1 MGEEKLVIPV
11 KIKKYTNRRL
21 YNTATSAYIT
31 LDDLAEMIKLGQEF
45 VVHDAK
51 SGDDITRHV
60 LTQIILEKEGGAQSL
75 LPIAFLRGL
84 IKFYDN
90 KSHDALS
97 NYLDV
102 TMQAFMQNQNV
113 VKDYMN
119 NTFKGMYKFMDVHQ
133 IRKKNQDVFAQLM
146 TFFGL
151 PKKETLEVELPNL
164 VQLKEEIDALQQK
177 LAQISAMQTH
187 KTI

>member
-1 MGEEKLVIPV
+1 MGEEKSVIPV
-11 KIKKYTNRRL
+11 KIKKYANRRL

-51 SGDDITRHV
+51 TNDDITRHV
-60 LTQIILEKEGGAQSL
+60 LTQIILEKESGSESL
-75 LPIAFLRGL
+75 LPTAFLRGL

-102 TMQAFMQNQNV
+102 TMQAFMQNQSV
-113 VKDYMN
+113 IKDYMN
-119 NTFKGMYKFMDVHQ
+119 STFKGMYKLMDVHQ
-133 IRKKNQDVFAQLM
+133 IRKQNQDVFSQLM

-151 PKKETLEVELPNL
+151 PKKETPEVESLDL
-164 VQLKEEIDALQQK
+164 TQLKSEVDALQQK
-177 LAQISAMQTH
+177 LAQISMMQKH
-187 KTI
+187 KTT

>member
-151 PKKETLEVELPNL
+151 PKKETLEVESLNL

-177 LAQISAMQTH
+177 LAQISAMQSH
-187 KTI
+187 KPT